1 MIVVHLVLKATLVVI
16 TSGLA
21 FLDGS
26 VTGLGCYTFKCS
38 KFAYSESLEFRL
50 EVSSS
55 TLI

>member
-1 MIVVHLVLKATLVVI
+1 MIVVHLVLKTALVVI

-38 KFAYSESLEFRL
+38 KFVHSESLEFR
-50 EVSSS
+50 
-55 TLI
+55 

>member
-38 KFAYSESLEFRL
+38 EFVYSESLGI
-50 EVSSS
+50 EVSRS